1 MNNRK
6 DKQIYWKG
14 DLAEY
19 TGKSEIL
26 HGGLFHEY
34 LLLEGHR
41 KGEKIW
47 SPRACEI
54 YLANPPS
61 IC

>member
-6 DKQIYWKG
+6 YKQIYWKG

-19 TGKSEIL
+19 TGNSEVL
-26 HGGLFHEY
+26 HGELFHEY

-47 SPRACEI
+47 SPRACEYI
-54 YLANPPS
+54 SCQPA
-61 IC
+61 